1 MAKEEALR
9 GGMIFLA
16 IIFALG
22 FFALIT
28 TTLIIYLI
36 YVSPT
41 EIFFGDLSLRV
52 VPSVDLTKYST
63 TWYEIARL
71 STFQNEDCQFTT
83 AQYEYVLKSVNPF
96 VIDYVNVVNACG
108 QAPQPCPFQDNLIR
122 GKLTLASGTKS
133 TVGSGIVE
141 PGKFKVQFGIF
152 SGDYWIIELDP
163 DYKWAIVGVP
173 SRRNIWIIS
182 TIPVIDNT
190 LFAELII
197 MSRLERFETNKMKV
211 TNQVG
216 LTEEQKKQM
225 EIIIEKS
232 CSF

>member
-16 IIFALG
+16 IILALG

-36 YVSPT
+36 YVSPS
-41 EIFFGDLSLRV
+41 EIVFGDPSV

-152 SGDYWIIELDP
+152 SGDYWIIGLDP

-182 TIPVIDNT
+182 TTPVIDNS

-197 MSRLERFETNKMKV
+197 MSRLEKFETNKMKV
-211 TNQVG
+211 VNQVG